1 MSKKKL
7 SNKKLG
13 NNFENELVSW
23 LAAKGCWVHKLAPN
37 RAGAQPFDIIAAK
50 SCWAW
55 AIDCKVCSNGEFDRG
70 QSSKLL
76 RELAEKDKAAME
88 KWEEDLLFNAYFAL
102 KLPSGKVHWLSYGAF
117 KALCKEH
124 SKLTTRQIE
133 ELPLLPFLM
142 Y

>member
-23 LAAKGCWVHKLAPN
+23 LAAKGCWAHKLAPN

-55 AIDCKVCSNGEFDRG
+55 AIDCKVCSNGEFDFTRVEEN
-70 QSSKLL
+70 Q
-76 RELAEKDKAAME
+76 KAAME
-88 KWEEDLLFNAYFAL
+88 KWEKDLLFNAYFAL

-117 KALCKEH
+117 KTLCKEH

>member
-1 MSKKKL
+1 MIKKKL

-23 LAAKGCWVHKLAPN
+23 LADKGCWVHKLAPN

-50 SCWAW
+50 SCWVR
-55 AIDCKVCSNGEFDRG
+55 AIDCKVCSNGEFDFTRVEEN
-70 QSSKLL
+70 Q
-76 RELAEKDKAAME
+76 KAAME
-88 KWEEDLLFNAYFAL
+88 KWEKDTLFNAYFAL
-102 KLPSGKVHWLSYGAF
+102 KLPSGKVHWLSYGTF
-117 KALCKEH
+117 KVLCKEY

-142 Y
+142 D

>member
-23 LAAKGCWVHKLAPN
+23 LAAKGCWAHKLAPN

-55 AIDCKVCSNGEFDRG
+55 AIDCKVCSNGEFDFTRVEEN
-70 QSSKLL
+70 Q
-76 RELAEKDKAAME
+76 KAAME
-88 KWEEDLLFNAYFAL
+88 KWEKDLLFNAYFAL

-133 ELPLLPFLM
+133 GLPSLPLFM
-142 Y
+142 D

>member
-23 LAAKGCWVHKLAPN
+23 LAAKGCWAHKLAPN

-55 AIDCKVCSNGEFDRG
+55 AIDCKVCSNGEFDFARVEEN
-70 QSSKLL
+70 Q
-76 RELAEKDKAAME
+76 KAAME
-88 KWEEDLLFNAYFAL
+88 KWEANASFDAYFAL
-102 KLPSGKVHWLSYGAF
+102 KLPSGEVRWLSHKAF
-117 KALCKEH
+117 KALSEEH
-124 SKLTTRQIE
+124 SKLTTRQVE
-133 ELPLLPFLM
+133 ELRRLPFLM
-142 Y
+142 D

>member
-23 LAAKGCWVHKLAPN
+23 LAARGCWVHKLAPN

-50 SCWAW
+50 NLFAW
-55 AIDCKVCSNGEFDRG
+55 AIDCKVCSNGEFDFTRVEEN
-70 QSSKLL
+70 Q
-76 RELAEKDKAAME
+76 KAAME
-88 KWEEDLLFNAYFAL
+88 KWEEDALFDAYFAL
-102 KLPSGKVHWLSYGAF
+102 KLPSGKVHWLSYGTF
-117 KALCKEH
+117 KLLCKEH

>member
-1 MSKKKL
+1 MSEKKL

-13 NNFENELVSW
+13 NNFENELVKW
-23 LAAKGCWVHKLAPN
+23 LADKGCWAHKLAPN
-37 RAGAQPFDIIAAK
+37 RAGAQPFDIIAAR

-55 AIDCKVCSNGEFDRG
+55 AIDCKVCSNGEFDLTRVEEN
-70 QSSKLL
+70 Q
-76 RELAEKDKAAME
+76 KAAME
-88 KWEEDLLFNAYFAL
+88 KWKEDTSFSAYFAL
-102 KLPSGKVHWLSYGAF
+102 KLPSGKVHWLIYGAF